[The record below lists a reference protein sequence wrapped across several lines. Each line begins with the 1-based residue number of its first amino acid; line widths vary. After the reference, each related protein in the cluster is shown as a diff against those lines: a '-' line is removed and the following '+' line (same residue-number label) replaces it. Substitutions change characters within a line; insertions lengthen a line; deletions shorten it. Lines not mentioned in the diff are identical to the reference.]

1 MEKLYTIDLDKLKIT
16 TVKQWCVNF
25 TYDGV
30 QYFIH
35 DDSDNDI
42 YMRLYRK
49 PKCNSSERIKI
60 INGTITLEYPSE
72 FIKLKY
78 GKRNHN
84 HAVYSDKY
92 NINYN
97 QIDKEYFVIRLTKI
111 GFADGIME
119 QKVREYDIDKLQKQI
134 DKKLEEVEKLKANI
148 KIILDKKN

>member
-134 DKKLEEVEKLKANI
+134 DKKLGEVS
-148 KIILDKKN
+148 